1 VLATLVAEMNSM
13 TATAKQVTCSRP
25 RWQTRWLLVVVEFV
39 VAVNAVGG
47 AVWGLA
53 GAKNVPREWLDG
65 TPFHSY
71 LIPNLILLVAVGGGM
86 SIAALALV
94 VRHRLAPEVSVAA
107 ALILVVWITA
117 QVLIIVPDGGFS
129 WLQPTMFAAGL
140 VIAALGWRLRRQRQ
154 ELAGGGRSQI

>member
-1 VLATLVAEMNSM
+1 MNGI
-13 TATAKQVTCSRP
+13 TATAQNVTRSRP
-25 RWQTRWLLVVVEFV
+25 EWQTRWLLVAIELV

-65 TPFHSY
+65 MPFHSY
-71 LIPNLILLVAVGGGM
+71 LIPSLTLLVAVGGGM
-86 SIAALALV
+86 SMAALALV

-129 WLQPTMFAAGL
+129 WLQPIMFAAGL
-140 VIAALGWRLRRQRQ
+140 FIAGLGWRLRRQRH
-154 ELAGGGRSQI
+154 ESAG

>member
-1 VLATLVAEMNSM
+1 MNSM
-13 TATAKQVTCSRP
+13 TATAEQVTCSRP

-71 LIPNLILLVAVGGGM
+71 VIPSVILFVAVGGGM
-86 SIAALALV
+86 TTAALALV
-94 VRHRLAPEVSVAA
+94 VRHRLAPEISIAA
-107 ALILVVWITA
+107 ALVLVVWITA

-140 VIAALGWRLRRQRQ
+140 FMAVLGWRLRRQRQ
-154 ELAGGGRSQI
+154 ERPGGGRNQL